1 MAHRAT
7 YTKRLCSYLLMSK
20 KFEHFR
26 SQLGISVQIVGF
38 PGTHKDKEQEKNCT
52 QWVEIFLKE
61 YHLRSRAGVFMTTFY
76 LYCSVNHQSHLKE
89 TLFQNDQILL

>member
-7 YTKRLCSYLLMSK
+7 YTQRLCSYLLMSK

-26 SQLGISVQIVGF
+26 SQLGISVQIAAFIVGF

-61 YHLRSRAGVFMTTFY
+61 QHLGSEKKIVLTKF
-76 LYCSVNHQSHLKE
+76 LVK
-89 TLFQNDQILL
+89 